1 MEIFISSALHT
12 LVRVSYAS
20 RIMPLRFMW
29 SSLHRF
35 FDIGAA
41 RKFELARKMFYTGLS
56 GIVMVFDVTNR
67 NSYDHLRHWIHEL
80 RWTDAVRPVEST
92 SVWARIVCV
101 CVCVFVCLRM
111 RV

>member
-1 MEIFISSALHT
+1 LGSHQASIILIELLSSNTYDH
-12 LVRVSYAS
+12 
-20 RIMPLRFMW
+20 M
-29 SSLHRF
+29 HRF

-80 RWTDAVRPVEST
+80 RWTNAARPVEST
-92 SVWARIVCV
+92 TLVRGGCPLYSSTD
-101 CVCVFVCLRM
+101 
-111 RV
+111 RVYVIEIPCAAFFFQK